1 MRIIMSSVWDEFQ
14 ISGQQLRI
22 QRDLA
27 RSLAKVRGG
36 QFGCHQCVVMV
47 IEDVTVAELP

>member
-1 MRIIMSSVWDEFQ
+1 MGIIMSSVWDEFP
-14 ISGQQLRI
+14 ISRQQLHI
-22 QRDLA
+22 QRYLE

>member
-1 MRIIMSSVWDEFQ
+1 MGITMTSVWDVFQ

-22 QRDLA
+22 QRYLE

-36 QFGCHQCVVMV
+36 HFGCISV
-47 IEDVTVAELP
+47 L